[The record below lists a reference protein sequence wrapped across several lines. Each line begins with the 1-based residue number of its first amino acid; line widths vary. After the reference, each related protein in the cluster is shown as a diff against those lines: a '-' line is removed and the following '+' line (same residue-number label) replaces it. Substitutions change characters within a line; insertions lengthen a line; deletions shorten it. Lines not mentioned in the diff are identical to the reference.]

1 MDLGRVDPKAA
12 QPETE
17 GMMESDTEAMQSISR
32 DDLADAIRS
41 ATDAVFSTMLN
52 LAVSAG
58 DVFVEKEEA
67 VPSSG
72 VVSLIGLAGS
82 WVGSGSLAC
91 SAECAAKL
99 ASALLG
105 APYSAIDEDVLDA
118 VAEVT
123 NMIIGNV
130 KTTLESR
137 LGAMGL
143 STPTVI
149 YGRNF
154 QTRSSGSQEWT
165 VVPFKLDDD
174 RLCVQVCIAPNQ
186 DAAKKTTRT
195 GFPVPHLVRT

>member
-1 MDLGRVDPKAA
+1 M
-12 QPETE
+12 TTN
-17 GMMESDTEAMQSISR
+17 TEAASLISQE
-32 DDLADAIRS
+32 DLVKAIRS
-41 ATDAVFSTMLN
+41 ATEEVFTMMLN
-52 LAVSAG
+52 LEIAAG
-58 DVFVEKEEA
+58 EVFVEKEEA

-91 SAECAAKL
+91 SAVCAAKI
-99 ASALLG
+99 ASALLM
-105 APYSAIDEDVLDA
+105 APYEAIDEDVLDA

-130 KTTLESR
+130 KTALESR

-154 QTRSSGSQEWT
+154 QTRSSGNQEWT
-165 VVPFKLDDD
+165 VVPFTLGED
-174 RLCVQVCIAPNQ
+174 RMCVQVCIAPNVESG
-186 DAAKKTTRT
+186 KKTTRT
-195 GFPVPHLVRT
+195 GFPVPHLLRT

>member
-1 MDLGRVDPKAA
+1 M
-12 QPETE
+12 TT
-17 GMMESDTEAMQSISR
+17 DTGAVEALSQEE
-32 DDLADAIRS
+32 LVEAIRA
-41 ATDAVFSTMLN
+41 ATDEVFTTMLN
-52 LAVSAG
+52 LTVAPG
-58 DVFVEKEEA
+58 ETFVEKEEP

-82 WVGSGSLAC
+82 WVGTGSLAC
-91 SAECAAKL
+91 SAGCAAKI
-99 ASALLG
+99 ASALLM

-154 QTRSSGSQEWT
+154 QTRSSGNQEWT
-165 VVPFKLDDD
+165 VVPFALGED
-174 RLCVQVCIAPNQ
+174 RMCVQVCIAPNT
-186 DAAKKTTRT
+186 DNGKKTTRS
-195 GFPVPHLVRT
+195 GFPVPHLLRT

>member
-1 MDLGRVDPKAA
+1 MTTEPEATQAIAQEDLVHAICVA
-12 QPETE
+12 TE
-17 GMMESDTEAMQSISR
+17 D
-32 DDLADAIRS
+32 
-41 ATDAVFSTMLN
+41 VFTTMLN
-52 LAVSAG
+52 LSVTPGS
-58 DVFVEKEEA
+58 VFVEKEEA

-91 SAECAAKL
+91 SAGFAAKI
-99 ASALLG
+99 ASALLMT
-105 APYSAIDEDVLDA
+105 PYEAINEDVLDA

-130 KTTLESR
+130 KTALENR

-154 QTRSSGSQEWT
+154 QTRSTGNQEWT
-165 VVPFKLDDD
+165 VVPFTLGEDCM
-174 RLCVQVCIAPNQ
+174 CVQLCIVPNA

-195 GFPVPHLVRT
+195 GFPIPHVLHS

>member
-1 MDLGRVDPKAA
+1 M
-12 QPETE
+12 TT
-17 GMMESDTEAMQSISR
+17 DTHAVEALSR
-32 DDLADAIRS
+32 EELVHAIRA
-41 ATDAVFSTMLN
+41 ATGEVFTTMLN
-52 LAVSAG
+52 LSVTPG

-91 SAECAAKL
+91 SEGCAARI
-99 ASALLG
+99 ASALLMT
-105 APYSAIDEDVLDA
+105 PYAAINEDVLDA

-130 KTTLESR
+130 KTALESR

-149 YGRNF
+149 YGHNF
-154 QTRSSGSQEWT
+154 QTRSSGNQEWT
-165 VVPFKLDDD
+165 VVPFALEED
-174 RLCVQVCIAPNQ
+174 RMCVQMCIAPNA
-186 DAAKKTTRT
+186 DAGKKTTRT
-195 GFPVPHLVRT
+195 GFPVPHLLRT

>member
-1 MDLGRVDPKAA
+1 M
-12 QPETE
+12 TTN
-17 GMMESDTEAMQSISR
+17 TEAVQPLSQ
-32 DDLADAIRS
+32 DELVQAIRG
-41 ATDAVFSTMLN
+41 ATDEVFSTMLN
-52 LAVSAG
+52 LEITTG
-58 DVFVEKEEA
+58 EVFEEKEEA

-91 SAECAAKL
+91 SAACAAKI
-99 ASALLG
+99 ATALLM

-130 KTTLESR
+130 KTVLEAR
-137 LGAMGL
+137 LGSMGL

-154 QTRSSGSQEWT
+154 QTRSSGNQKWT
-165 VVPFKLDDD
+165 VVPFALGED
-174 RLCVQVCIAPNQ
+174 RMCVQICIAPND
-186 DAAKKTTRT
+186 DAGKKTTRT
-195 GFPVPHLVRT
+195 GFPMPHLVRT

>member
-1 MDLGRVDPKAA
+1 MTTN
-12 QPETE
+12 TE
-17 GMMESDTEAMQSISR
+17 PVQSISQEE
-32 DDLADAIRS
+32 LVEAIRA
-41 ATDAVFSTMLN
+41 ATNEVFTTMLS
-52 LAVSAG
+52 LEVKPG
-58 DVFVEKEEA
+58 EVFVEKEEP

-91 SAECAAKL
+91 SAGCAAKI
-99 ASALLG
+99 ASALLMT
-105 APYSAIDEDVLDA
+105 PYTAIDEDVLDA

-130 KTTLESR
+130 KTALESR

-154 QTRSSGSQEWT
+154 QTRSSGNQKWT
-165 VVPFKLDDD
+165 VVPFALGEDQM
-174 RLCVQVCIAPNQ
+174 CVQVCIAPN
-186 DAAKKTTRT
+186 DDVGKKTTRT

>member
-1 MDLGRVDPKAA
+1 MTTDTNAVKPIA
-12 QPETE
+12 QSELV
-17 GMMESDTEAMQSISR
+17 G
-32 DDLADAIRS
+32 AIRA
-41 ATDAVFSTMLN
+41 ATEEVFTTMLN
-52 LAVSAG
+52 LSVTAG

-91 SAECAAKL
+91 SAAFACKIAT
-99 ASALLG
+99 ALLMT
-105 APYSAIDEDVLDA
+105 PYEAIDEDVLDA

-123 NMIIGNV
+123 NMIVGNV
-130 KTTLESR
+130 KTALESR

-154 QTRSSGSQEWT
+154 QTRSSGNQEWT
-165 VVPFKLDDD
+165 VVPFALGED
-174 RLCVQVCIAPNQ
+174 RMCVQVCISPNTESS
-186 DAAKKTTRT
+186 KKATRS
-195 GFPVPHLVRT
+195 GFPVPHLLRT

>member
-1 MDLGRVDPKAA
+1 M
-12 QPETE
+12 T
-17 GMMESDTEAMQSISR
+17 TEADATESIPQEELVR
-32 DDLADAIRS
+32 AIRAS
-41 ATDAVFSTMLN
+41 TDEVFTTMLN
-52 LAVSAG
+52 LQVTPG

-91 SAECAAKL
+91 SAGFAAKI
-99 ASALLG
+99 ASALLMT
-105 APYSAIDEDVLDA
+105 PYDAINEDVLDA

-130 KTTLESR
+130 KTALENR

-154 QTRSSGSQEWT
+154 QTRSTGNQEWT
-165 VVPFKLDDD
+165 VVPFLLGED
-174 RLCVQVCIAPNQ
+174 RMCVQICIAPNN
-186 DAAKKTTRT
+186 DDTAKKTTRT
-195 GFPVPHLVRT
+195 GFPIPHLLRN

>member
-1 MDLGRVDPKAA
+1 METNTDPA
-12 QPETE
+12 Q
-17 GMMESDTEAMQSISR
+17 AISQ
-32 DDLADAIRS
+32 DELVQAIRS
-41 ATDAVFSTMLN
+41 ATDEVFTTMLN
-52 LAVSAG
+52 LTVVAG
-58 DVFVEKEEA
+58 DVFEEKEEA

-91 SAECAAKL
+91 SAGCASKI
-99 ASALLG
+99 ASALLM
-105 APYSAIDEDVLDA
+105 ASYTAIDEDVLDA

-130 KTTLESR
+130 KTALEGR

-154 QTRSSGSQEWT
+154 QTRSSGNQKWT
-165 VVPFKLDDD
+165 VVPFSLGED
-174 RLCVQVCIAPNQ
+174 RMCVQVCIAPN
-186 DAAKKTTRT
+186 DESGKKTTRT
-195 GFPVPHLVRT
+195 GFPVPHLVRN

>member
-1 MDLGRVDPKAA
+1 M
-12 QPETE
+12 TT
-17 GMMESDTEAMQSISR
+17 DTEAVQPLSQ
-32 DDLADAIRS
+32 DELVQAIRS
-41 ATDAVFSTMLN
+41 ATDEVFTTMLN
-52 LAVSAG
+52 LNVLPG
-58 DVFVEKEEA
+58 EVFVEKEEA

-91 SAECAAKL
+91 SAGCAAKI
-99 ASALLG
+99 ASALLM
-105 APYSAIDEDVLDA
+105 APYTAIDEDVLDA

-130 KTTLESR
+130 KTALESR

-154 QTRSSGSQEWT
+154 QTRSSGNQEWT
-165 VVPFKLDDD
+165 VVPFALDED
-174 RLCVQVCIAPNQ
+174 RMCVQVCIAPNV
-186 DAAKKTTRT
+186 DAGKKTTRT
-195 GFPVPHLVRT
+195 GFPVPHLLRT

>member
-1 MDLGRVDPKAA
+1 M
-12 QPETE
+12 
-17 GMMESDTEAMQSISR
+17 STEADATQTIAQE
-32 DDLADAIRS
+32 DLVHAIRT
-41 ATDAVFSTMLN
+41 ATEDVFTTMLN
-52 LAVSAG
+52 LSVTPG

-91 SAECAAKL
+91 SAGFAAKI
-99 ASALLG
+99 ASALLMT
-105 APYSAIDEDVLDA
+105 PYEAIDEDVLDA

-130 KTTLESR
+130 KTALENR

-154 QTRSSGSQEWT
+154 QTRSTGNQEWT
-165 VVPFKLDDD
+165 VVPFLLGED
-174 RLCVQVCIAPNQ
+174 RMCVQVCIAPNT
-186 DAAKKTTRT
+186 DATRKTTRT
-195 GFPVPHLVRT
+195 GFPIPHLLRS